1 MPMTTWLGKLFDSL
15 RGCSAGQ
22 RSTLDPRLLELFRA
36 ELAHCENVFRTCGE
50 LIAAHGTSA
59 VRGDPAKLPV
69 LMADLHRGLL
79 MKIFTEIARCDRQW
93 DPQEC
98 ELAVELFRHVWQAD
112 VGPEA
117 LLPALENV
125 ASHAETL
132 KWESLLRPFVLI
144 PGLSP
149 QRAEVQTISLR
160 IANLLAKASGNV
172 LPEEAAALR
181 SLEKNIEQAL
191 VRRKRQKEGSL
202 KSEDMGGA
210 AVAVAAPDGARA
222 KSSPATTEKGLAKAP
237 AKSREEILAEAM
249 RELDELIG
257 LATVKKELS
266 DLAHFLTVQQ
276 ERRALDLPTNAVT
289 LHMLFYGNPGT
300 GKTTIARIV
309 GRILGGLGIL
319 EKGHTV
325 ETDRSGLVAKY
336 TGQTGPKVNR
346 VIDDA
351 LDGVLF
357 IDEAYSL
364 AGEDGRDQF
373 GAEAVQTL
381 LKRMEDDRARLVVIL
396 AGYTEPMES
405 LIRSNPGLSSRFQR
419 KIDFPDYS
427 AGELVQIFE
436 GMCRKN
442 QYVQIFEGMCRKN
455 QYALPA
461 ATRKKLCEVFEQH
474 VAERDEHFGNARL
487 ARNIFE
493 QAIRRM
499 AVRIVDIAPLT
510 RELLTTLEPDDIVCQ
525 PEDVSAESTAA

>member
-1 MPMTTWLGKLFDSL
+1 MTTWLGKVFSALC
-15 RGCSAGQ
+15 GGPAGQ
-22 RSTLDPRLLELFRA
+22 RSTLDSGLLELFRA
-36 ELAHCENVFRTCGE
+36 ELKHCENVYRTCGE
-50 LIAAHGTSA
+50 LLAAQGASA
-59 VRGDPAKLPV
+59 VQGDPAKLPV

-125 ASHAETL
+125 AAHSETL
-132 KWESLLRPFVLI
+132 KWESLLRPFVSM
-144 PGLSP
+144 PGLSA
-149 QRAEVQTISLR
+149 QRAEIQTISLR
-160 IANLLAKASGNV
+160 IANLLAKASGRV
-172 LPEEAAALR
+172 LPEEAATLR
-181 SLEKNIEQAL
+181 SLEKNIEQAWA
-191 VRRKRQKEGSL
+191 RGKREKKGSL
-202 KSEDMGGA
+202 KSEDMAGA
-210 AVAVAAPDGARA
+210 AVAVTASGGPRTKRASAAAEEKR
-222 KSSPATTEKGLAKAP
+222 PAEAP
-237 AKSREEILAEAM
+237 AKPREEVLAEAM
-249 RELDELIG
+249 RELDGLIG
-257 LATVKKELS
+257 LATVKNELC
-266 DLAHFLTVQQ
+266 DLAHFLKVQQ
-276 ERRALDLPTNAVT
+276 QRRTLGLQTSGVT

-325 ETDRSGLVAKY
+325 ETDRSGLVAEY
-336 TGQTGPKVNR
+336 AGQTGPKVNR

-364 AGEDGRDQF
+364 VAEDGQDQF

-396 AGYTEPMES
+396 AGYTEPMEC
-405 LIRSNPGLSSRFQR
+405 LLRSNPGLSSRFQR

-427 AGELVQIFE
+427 AAELA
-436 GMCRKN
+436 M
-442 QYVQIFEGMCRKN
+442 IFEGMCRKN
-455 QYALPA
+455 QYALPG
-461 ATRKKLCEVFEQH
+461 ATRKKLRAVLEEQ
-474 VAERDEHFGNARL
+474 VADRDEHFGNARL

-510 RELLTTLEPDDIVCQ
+510 RELLTTLEPNDIVCQ
-525 PEDVSAESTAA
+525 AEDVSAEPTAA

>member
-1 MPMTTWLGKLFDSL
+1 MMTWLGKMFASL
-15 RGCSAGQ
+15 RGCSAEG
-22 RSTLDPRLLELFRA
+22 RSTLDAGLLALFRA
-36 ELAHCENVFRTCGE
+36 ELAHCENVYRTCGE

-125 ASHAETL
+125 AAHAETL

-149 QRAEVQTISLR
+149 QRAEIQTISLR
-160 IANLLAKASGNV
+160 IANLLAKASGQV

-191 VRRKRQKEGSL
+191 VRRKRQKDASL
-202 KSEDMGGA
+202 KSGDMVGA
-210 AVAVAAPDGARA
+210 AVAVPAPGRAAA
-222 KSSPATTEKGLAKAP
+222 KSTAAATKKRGAAEAP
-237 AKSREEILAEAM
+237 AKPREEILAEAM

-257 LATVKKELS
+257 LATVKKELC
-266 DLAHFLTVQQ
+266 DLAHFLKVQQ
-276 ERRALDLPTNAVT
+276 ERRALGLQTNNVT

-309 GRILGGLGIL
+309 GGILGGLGIL
-319 EKGHTV
+319 GKGHTV

-336 TGQTGPKVNR
+336 TGQTGPKVNA

-364 AGEDGRDQF
+364 TDEDGRDQF
-373 GAEAVQTL
+373 GAEAVQTM

-405 LIRSNPGLSSRFQR
+405 LIRSNPGLTSRFQR

-427 AGELVQIFE
+427 ADELVKIFE

-442 QYVQIFEGMCRKN
+442 QYT
-455 QYALPA
+455 LPA
-461 ATRKKLCEVFEQH
+461 ATRKKLHEVLEQH

-510 RELLTTLEPDDIVCQ
+510 RELLTTLEPEDIVCQ
-525 PEDVSAESTAA
+525 PEDAAAEPTAA